1 MLTFSLIYI
10 KGFLLSVDNDSLIL
24 LIEGKR
30 GNHSLFAKELE
41 KKGYDVLLARSG
53 SEGLLLLDS
62 YIPDVTIVNAASLRT
77 NGVRICQ
84 SLRKRLEKCPLILV
98 VAEDLTLPDQVDAN
112 VILNLPFTV
121 QKLIN
126 RINLFAPIDGKQ
138 IHKVGPL
145 SLNLETHLLTCNR
158 KKTQLT
164 PRLTKLLK
172 YLMDRPGQIINR
184 ETLFKDVWE
193 TDYLGDTRTLDVH
206 ISWLR
211 KAIEVNPRKPHVIR
225 TIRSNGYKLEI

>member
-1 MLTFSLIYI
+1 M
-10 KGFLLSVDNDSLIL
+10 SVDNDSLIL

>member
-98 VAEDLTLPDQVDAN
+98 VAENLTLPDQVDAN

>member
-1 MLTFSLIYI
+1 M
-10 KGFLLSVDNDSLIL
+10 SVDNDSLVL

-53 SEGLLLLDS
+53 SEGLFLLDS
-62 YIPDVTIVNAASLRT
+62 YLPEVIIVNAASLRT

-84 SLRKRLEKCPLILV
+84 SLRKRFEKCPIILI
-98 VAEDLTLPDQVDAN
+98 VAEDLSLPEQVDAN
-112 VILNLPFTV
+112 VTLNLPFTV
-121 QKLIN
+121 QKLAN
-126 RINLFAPIDGKQ
+126 RINLFAPMDSKKIYR
-138 IHKVGPL
+138 VGPL
-145 SLNLETHLLTCNR
+145 SLNLETHLLICNR

-164 PRLTKLLK
+164 PRLAKLLK
-172 YLMDRPGQIINR
+172 YLMDRPGQIIGR
-184 ETLFKDVWE
+184 EILFKEVWE

-225 TIRSNGYKLEI
+225 TIRSNGSKLEI